1 MAMIGI
7 DLGTTNSLV
16 SVWQG
21 DRCALIP
28 NNLGEYLTPSVVSVD
43 GDGEILVG
51 RTAKERL
58 VSHPECTAA
67 SFKRFMGTEKVYML
81 GERTF
86 TPQDLSSLVL
96 RKLKED
102 AESYLGEPVTEAVIS
117 VPAYF
122 NDFQRNAT
130 RIAGQLAGLKVD
142 RIVNEPSAA
151 ALAYR
156 FGAAEEDQTFM
167 VFDFGGGTLDISV
180 VDAFE
185 NVIEIVAVAG
195 DNHLGGDDINRAIAE
210 HFLEENHLK
219 KEKISK
225 EETASILKE
234 SERLKIAL
242 SEVPEAEM
250 EAVVSGDVY
259 RMSLDSKGLLSA
271 ASSVLEC
278 IGIPLKRAMSDAGY
292 EWDDIDE
299 IIMVG
304 GSGKMPVI
312 QNYLQFLSGKKPLS
326 KVDPDV
332 AIAVGAGMYAGIKE
346 RKEAVKD
353 VLLTDICPF
362 TLGVEVVQSDRNA
375 PTVMSPI
382 IERNSVLPVSRAAR
396 YWTSRPFQDKCT
408 ITILQGEHRLADQN
422 LCLGSLEV
430 PVPVAGTP
438 EVREAI
444 DVRYTYDINGILEID
459 VTVVST
465 GAASNKVIVNKM
477 IQLTKEEIAARREE
491 LQKLKIH
498 PRDQEKNRLMLA
510 RGDRLFEESTG
521 EVRLYVS
528 KFMEEFTGVLNTQDE
543 RQIEQAYIRIG
554 ELFDIIEHSPRN
566 SIKLR
571 LDKYLY
577 DEWRKNK

>member
-1 MAMIGI
+1 MIGI

-16 SVWQG
+16 SVLQG
-21 DRCALIP
+21 DTCTLIP
-28 NNLGEYLTPSVVSVD
+28 NNIGEYLTPSVVSVD
-43 GDGEILVG
+43 ENGEILVG

-58 VSHPECTAA
+58 VSHPEHTAA
-67 SFKRFMGTEKVYML
+67 SFKRFMGTEKVYTL

-102 AESYLGEPVTEAVIS
+102 AELYLGEPVTEAVIS

-130 RIAGQLAGLKVD
+130 RIAGQLAGLKVE

-156 FGAAEEDQTFM
+156 FEAEEEDQTFM
-167 VFDFGGGTLDISV
+167 VFDFGGGTLDISI

-210 HFLEENHLK
+210 QFLEENHLK
-219 KEKISK
+219 KEQIFK
-225 EETASILKE
+225 EEMASILKE

-242 SEVPEAEM
+242 SEAPEAEM
-250 EAVVSGDVY
+250 EAVVNGDVY
-259 RMSLDSKGLLSA
+259 RMCLDAKGLLSA

-292 EWDDIDE
+292 EWEDIDE

-362 TLGVEVVQSDRNA
+362 TLGVEVVQPDRNA
-375 PTVMSPI
+375 PTVMSPV
-382 IERNSVLPVSRAAR
+382 IERNSVLPVSRVAR
-396 YWTSRPFQDKCT
+396 YWTARPFQEKCT
-408 ITILQGEHRLADQN
+408 VTILQGEHRLADQN

-430 PVPVAGTP
+430 PVPVAESP
-438 EVREAI
+438 VAREAI

-465 GAASNKVIVNKM
+465 GATSNKVIVNKM
-477 IQLTKEEIAARREE
+477 IQLSEEEIAARREE

-498 PRDQEKNRLMLA
+498 PRDQEKNRLMMA

-521 EVRLYVS
+521 EVRMYVS
-528 KFMEEFTGVLNTQDE
+528 KFMEEFTEALNTQDE
-543 RQIEQAYIRIG
+543 RLIEQAYGRIG
-554 ELFDIIEHSPRN
+554 ELFDIIEHSPKR

-571 LDKYLY
+571 LDQYLY
-577 DEWRKNK
+577 DEWRRKE